1 MQVKDKINKLYKKAL
16 INVLNDQLSNF
27 QTLLAES
34 IDFATIIEMFKHL

>member
-1 MQVKDKINKLYKKAL
+1 MQAEDKINKLYKKAL

-34 IDFATIIEMFKHL
+34 IDFATIIEMFKC